1 MTLTLTITEIALQ
14 LSHLYLYTSTKLN
27 LHSFYLK
34 PQKFLTLISQTKLQ
48 VIHTEFRL
56 ISSPSIY

>member
-1 MTLTLTITEIALQ
+1 MTFTLTITEIALQ

-56 ISSPSIY
+56 ISTPNVH